1 MSSSHKN
8 PKWWQ
13 LYLVFPVFI
22 ALFAVDNRLKISTR
36 GHQAVQIG
44 IVLFVYELV
53 HLWLKANSKALS
65 QMDQLQHHGTIR
77 VIRVPSYQLTEL
89 DKDNHPLFQ
98 LPATEIKGVLSDTFE
113 MDYIDAE
120 FFPVEEIPQELNK
133 E

>member
-1 MSSSHKN
+1 MSDQNKN

-13 LYLVFPVFI
+13 LYLIFPLFM

-44 IVLFVYELV
+44 IILLIYGLV
-53 HLWLKANSKALS
+53 HLWLKANARALS
-65 QMDQLQHHGTIR
+65 GMDQRQPHGTVR
-77 VIRVPSYQLTEL
+77 VTRVPSYQLTEL
-89 DKDNHPLFQ
+89 DKNNHPLFQ
-98 LPATEIKGVLSDTFE
+98 FPHTEIKGVLSDTFE

-120 FFPVEEIPQELNK
+120 FFPVEEIQQELNK